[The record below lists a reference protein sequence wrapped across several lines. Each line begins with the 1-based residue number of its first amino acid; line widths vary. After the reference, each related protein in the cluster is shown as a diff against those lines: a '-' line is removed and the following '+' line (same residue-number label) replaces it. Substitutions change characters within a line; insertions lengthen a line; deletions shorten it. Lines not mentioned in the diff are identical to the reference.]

1 MTIYVFAILLL
12 FVLITLAKAIRDRA
26 AEASQDH
33 RTPRQIPSD
42 RRRRPQ
48 HDSPFLD
55 SVRDTLDLREQITKI
70 EPQPVITR
78 DNVTMEVDAVIY
90 SVIVDPVRATY
101 EVQNLR
107 WGLEQLTLSA
117 LRNVIGQLDLDH
129 TLASRDTTN
138 SQLRAALDT
147 ATQQWGVKVMRI
159 ELKNITPPEE
169 IRLTMEKQ
177 MTAERTRRAV
187 VTTAEGEKASAI
199 LRAEGQKQ
207 SQIVTAEGSRA
218 GGDPG
223 GRRSS
228 RGPVARRERRSAG
241 DSDGRAGDR
250 HGWKSGAVSDR
261 AAISRI
267 AVVDRDQ
274 RQQACI
280 PALRGVRNHGVARRH
295 QRVAEGRSRS
305 EVATCAAEASRLTA
319 EVPSQIVAVP
329 RVMPYV
335 RYLVRLPLGSW
346 EVWRESSRSLRCRHR
361 NRRVVGCGTVAV
373 GWLRNRLRRGQADH
387 RRRKRADRQRCLRGA
402 KRAYHR
408 DRPPRRDH
416 RSCRSLAR

>member
-1 MTIYVFAILLL
+1 MTSYVLIILVL
-12 FVLITLAKAIRDRA
+12 FVLITLFQAIKIVPQKQVKIIERLGKYHRA
-26 AEASQDH
+26 AEAGLNV
-33 RTPRQIPSD
+33 IV
-42 RRRRPQ
+42 
-48 HDSPFLD
+48 PFLD
-55 SVRDTLDLREQITKI
+55 SVRDTIDLREQITKI

-187 VTTAEGEKASAI
+187 VTTAEGEKSSAI

-207 SQIVTAEGSRA
+207 SQIVTAEGS
-218 GGDPG
+218 
-223 GRRSS
+223 
-228 RGPVARRERRSAG
+228 
-241 DSDGRAGDR
+241 
-250 HGWKSGAVSDR
+250 KQ
-261 AAISRI
+261 AAIL
-267 AVVDRDQ
+267 AAEG
-274 RQQACI
+274 QAE
-280 PALRGVRNHGVARRH
+280 ARM
-295 QRVAEGRSRS
+295 RVAN
-305 EVATCAAEASRLTA
+305 AEAQA
-319 EVPSQIVAVP
+319 IQMVAQAIGAAGNP
-329 RVMPYV
+329 AQYLIAQ
-335 RYLVRLPLGSW
+335 RYLESLISIATDADKLVFLPYEASGIMASLGGIK
-346 EVWRESSRSLRCRHR
+346 ELLK
-361 NRRVVGCGTVAV
+361 AP
-373 GWLRNRLRRGQADH
+373 LP
-387 RRRKRADRQRCLRGA
+387 A
-402 KRAYHR
+402 K
-408 DRPPRRDH
+408 
-416 RSCRSLAR
+416 

>member
-1 MTIYVFAILLL
+1 MTLYVLGILVL
-12 FVLITLAKAIRDRA
+12 FVLITLFQAVKIVPQKQVKIIERLGKFHRT
-26 AEASQDH
+26 AEAGLNV
-33 RTPRQIPSD
+33 IV
-42 RRRRPQ
+42 
-48 HDSPFLD
+48 PFFD
-55 SVRDTLDLREQITKI
+55 SVRDTIDLREQITKI

-187 VTTAEGEKASAI
+187 VTTAEGEKSSAI

-207 SQIVTAEGSRA
+207 SQIVTAEGS
-218 GGDPG
+218 
-223 GRRSS
+223 
-228 RGPVARRERRSAG
+228 
-241 DSDGRAGDR
+241 
-250 HGWKSGAVSDR
+250 KQ
-261 AAISRI
+261 AAIL
-267 AVVDRDQ
+267 AAEG
-274 RQQACI
+274 QAE
-280 PALRGVRNHGVARRH
+280 ARL
-295 QRVAEGRSRS
+295 RVAN
-305 EVATCAAEASRLTA
+305 AEAQA
-319 EVPSQIVAVP
+319 IQMVAQAIGAAGNP
-329 RVMPYV
+329 AQYLIAQ
-335 RYLVRLPLGSW
+335 RYLESLSSIATGANKLVFLPFEASGIMASLGGIK
-346 EVWRESSRSLRCRHR
+346 ELL
-361 NRRVVGCGTVAV
+361 NAQTPAV
-373 GWLRNRLRRGQADH
+373 
-387 RRRKRADRQRCLRGA
+387 K
-402 KRAYHR
+402 
-408 DRPPRRDH
+408 
-416 RSCRSLAR
+416 